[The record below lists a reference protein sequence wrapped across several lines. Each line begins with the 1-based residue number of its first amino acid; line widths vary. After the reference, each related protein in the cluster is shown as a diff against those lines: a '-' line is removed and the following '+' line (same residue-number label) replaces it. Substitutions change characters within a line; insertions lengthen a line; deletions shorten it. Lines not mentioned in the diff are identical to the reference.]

1 MYVPK
6 HNRMEDRAA
15 LLAYMRAYSF
25 AALATAG
32 AGGLT
37 ATHLPFVIEEEGG
50 RITLL
55 AHMAKAN
62 PQWRDFAAGADALVI
77 FMQPHAYVSPRL
89 YDSRQNVPTWNYVA
103 VHAYGRPEL
112 IEERAAKLELQR
124 TLIRQHDAGYLAQLA
139 ELPESY
145 LDARL
150 AAIVSFSIAV
160 TRIDARYKLSQD
172 KNPAERERVARELE
186 ASGEGVA
193 AETARLMRKYNAMPD
208 MHEANKVPPAG
219 EKT

>member
-6 HNRMEDRAA
+6 YNQMEDRAA

-25 AALATAG
+25 AALATSG
-32 AGGLT
+32 PGGLT

-62 PQWRDFAAGADALVI
+62 PQWRDFAAGAEALVI

-103 VHAYGRPEL
+103 VHAYGRPVL
-112 IEERAAKLELQR
+112 IEERAAKIELQQK
-124 TLIRQHDAGYLAQLA
+124 LIRQHDAGYLTQMA
-139 ELPESY
+139 ELPDSY
-145 LDARL
+145 LDAKL
-150 AAIVSFSIAV
+150 AAIVSFSLAV

-172 KNPAERERVARELE
+172 KNPAERERIARELE
-186 ASGEGVA
+186 ASGDSVA
-193 AETARLMRKYNAMPD
+193 AETARLMREHNR
-208 MHEANKVPPAG
+208 
-219 EKT
+219 

>member
-6 HNRMEDRAA
+6 HNRQEDRSA

-25 AALATAG
+25 ATLTTSG
-32 AGGLT
+32 SGGLT
-37 ATHLPFVIEEEGG
+37 ATHLPFVIEEQQG

-62 PQWRDFAAGADALVI
+62 PQWRDFAGGGDALVI

-103 VHAYGRPEL
+103 VHAYGRPLL
-112 IEERAAKLELQR
+112 IEERAAKLELQKK
-124 TLIRQHDAGYLAQLA
+124 LIAQYDMGYLEQMA

-145 LDARL
+145 IDAKL
-150 AAIVSFSIAV
+150 AAIVSFSIEV

-172 KNPAERERVARELE
+172 KNPAERERIERELE
-186 ASGEGVA
+186 ASGDSVA
-193 AETARLMRKYNAMPD
+193 AETAQLMRQHNTK
-208 MHEANKVPPAG
+208 
-219 EKT
+219 

>member
-1 MYVPK
+1 MYTPK
-6 HNRMEDRAA
+6 HNQLEDRAA

-25 AALATAG
+25 ATLASTGPA
-32 AGGLT
+32 GLT

-50 RITLL
+50 EIRLL

-62 PQWRDFAAGADALVI
+62 GQWRDFGAGHDAMVI

-103 VHAYGRPEL
+103 IHAYGRPLL
-112 IEERAAKLELQR
+112 IEDRGGKLDLQKK
-124 TLIRQHDAGYLAQLA
+124 LIRQHDAGYLEQMA

-145 LDARL
+145 MNAKL
-150 AAIVSFSIAV
+150 AAIVSFSMLA

-172 KNPAERERVARELE
+172 KNSAERERIAGDLE
-186 ASGEGVA
+186 AGGDSVA
-193 AETARLMRKYNAMPD
+193 AETARLMREHNR
-208 MHEANKVPPAG
+208 
-219 EKT
+219 

>member
-6 HNRMEDRAA
+6 HNQLEDRAA

-32 AGGLT
+32 PAGLT
-37 ATHLPFVIEEEGG
+37 ATHLPFVVEEEGG

-62 PQWRDFAAGADALVI
+62 PQWRDFGAGGEALVI

-103 VHAYGRPEL
+103 VHAYGRPVL
-112 IEERAAKLELQR
+112 IEERAAKIELQR
-124 TLIRQHDAGYLAQLA
+124 KLIRQHDASYLTQMA

-150 AAIVSFSIAV
+150 AAIVSFSLVA

-172 KNPAERERVARELE
+172 KNPVERERIARELE
-186 ASGEGVA
+186 AGGDGVA
-193 AETARLMRKYNAMPD
+193 AETARLMRKYN
-208 MHEANKVPPAG
+208 G
-219 EKT
+219 

>member
-6 HNRMEDRAA
+6 INQIEDPAA
-15 LLAYMRAYSF
+15 LLGYMRAYSF
-25 AALATAG
+25 AALASSG
-32 AGGLT
+32 PGGLM
-37 ATHLPFVIEEEGG
+37 ATHLPFVVEEEDG

-62 PQWRDFAAGADALVI
+62 PQWRDFAAGAEAMVI

-103 VHAYGRPEL
+103 VHAYGRPL
-112 IEERAAKLELQR
+112 VIEARAAKIELQQK
-124 TLIRQHDAGYLAQLA
+124 LIRQVDPGYLEQMAGLT
-139 ELPESY
+139 ESY

-150 AAIVSFSIAV
+150 AAIVSFSLAV

-172 KNPAERERVARELE
+172 KNPAERERIARELE
-186 ASGEGVA
+186 AGGDGVA
-193 AETARLMRKYNAMPD
+193 AETARLMRKHNAS
-208 MHEANKVPPAG
+208 VS
-219 EKT
+219 

>member
-6 HNRMEDRAA
+6 HNQLEDRAA

-25 AALATAG
+25 ATLATSG

-37 ATHLPFVIEEEGG
+37 ATHLPFVIEEDGG
-50 RITLL
+50 TITLL
-55 AHMAKAN
+55 AHMARAN
-62 PQWRDFAAGADALVI
+62 PQWRDFAAGAEALVI

-103 VHAYGRPEL
+103 VHAYGRPVL
-112 IEERAAKLELQR
+112 IEERAAKIGLQQK
-124 TLIRQHDAGYLAQLA
+124 LIRQHDPGYLAQMA

-145 LDARL
+145 LDAKL
-150 AAIVSFSIAV
+150 AAIVSFSLAA

-172 KNPAERERVARELE
+172 KNPAERERIARELE
-186 ASGEGVA
+186 AGGDSVA
-193 AETARLMRKYNAMPD
+193 AETARLMRKHN
-208 MHEANKVPPAG
+208 
-219 EKT
+219 

>member
-6 HNRMEDRAA
+6 HNQMEDRAA

-25 AALATAG
+25 AALATSG
-32 AGGLT
+32 PGGMT

-55 AHMAKAN
+55 AHMARAN

-103 VHAYGRPEL
+103 VHAYGRPLL
-112 IEERAAKLELQR
+112 IEERAAKIELQR
-124 TLIRQHDAGYLAQLA
+124 KLIRAHDPAYLEQMA

-150 AAIVSFSIAV
+150 AAIVSFSLAV
-160 TRIDARYKLSQD
+160 TRLDARHKLSQD
-172 KNPAERERVARELE
+172 KNPAERERIARELE
-186 ASGEGVA
+186 ASGDSVA
-193 AETARLMRKYNAMPD
+193 ADTARLMRKHNS
-208 MHEANKVPPAG
+208 
-219 EKT
+219 

>member
-6 HNRMEDRAA
+6 HNQIEDRAA

-25 AALATAG
+25 AALATSG
-32 AGGLT
+32 PGGLT
-37 ATHLPFVIEEEGG
+37 ATHLPFVIEDEGG

-62 PQWRDFAAGADALVI
+62 PQWRDFAAGTDALVI

-103 VHAYGRPEL
+103 VHAYGRPAL
-112 IEERAAKLELQR
+112 IEERAAKLELQKK
-124 TLIRQHDAGYLAQLA
+124 LIRQHDAAYLAQMA

-150 AAIVSFSIAV
+150 AAIVSFCLVV
-160 TRIDARYKLSQD
+160 TRIEARFKLSQD
-172 KNPAERERVARELE
+172 KNPAERERIASELE
-186 ASGEGVA
+186 SGGDSVSA
-193 AETARLMRKYNAMPD
+193 DTARLMREHNA
-208 MHEANKVPPAG
+208 
-219 EKT
+219 

>member
-1 MYVPK
+1 MYTPK
-6 HNRMEDRAA
+6 HNRQDDRAA

-103 VHAYGRPEL
+103 VHAYGRPVL
-112 IEERAAKLELQR
+112 IEERAAKIELQR
-124 TLIRQHDAGYLAQLA
+124 KLIRQHDPRYLEQMA

-172 KNPAERERVARELE
+172 KNPAERERIARELE
-186 ASGEGVA
+186 ASGGGVE
-193 AETARLMRKYNAMPD
+193 AETARLMRKYN
-208 MHEANKVPPAG
+208 
-219 EKT
+219 

>member
-1 MYVPK
+1 MYIPRY
-6 HNRMEDRAA
+6 NQLEDRAA

-25 AALATAG
+25 AALATSG
-32 AGGLT
+32 PGGLT

-62 PQWRDFAAGADALVI
+62 AQWRDFAAGAEALVI

-103 VHAYGRPEL
+103 VHAYGRPVL
-112 IEERAAKLELQR
+112 IEERAAKIELQKK
-124 TLIRQHDAGYLAQLA
+124 LIRQHDAGYLAQMA

-150 AAIVSFSIAV
+150 AAIVSFSLAV

-172 KNPAERERVARELE
+172 KNPAERERIARELE
-186 ASGEGVA
+186 ASGDSVA
-193 AETARLMRKYNAMPD
+193 AETARLMRKHNPM
-208 MHEANKVPPAG
+208 
-219 EKT
+219 

>member
-1 MYVPK
+1 MYVPTI
-6 HNRMEDRAA
+6 NRIEGQAA

-25 AALATAG
+25 AALATSG
-32 AGGLT
+32 AGGLM
-37 ATHLPFVIEEEGG
+37 ATHLPFVIQEAGG

-62 PQWRDFAAGADALVI
+62 PQWRDFAAGAEALVI

-103 VHAYGRPEL
+103 VHAYGRPLL
-112 IEERAAKLELQR
+112 IEERAAKIELQKK
-124 TLIRQHDAGYLAQLA
+124 LIRQHDPGYLTQMA
-139 ELPESY
+139 ELPDSY

-150 AAIVSFSIAV
+150 AAIVSFSLAV

-172 KNPAERERVARELE
+172 KNPAERERIARELE
-186 ASGEGVA
+186 AGGDGVA
-193 AETARLMRKYNAMPD
+193 VETARLMRERSRSAS
-208 MHEANKVPPAG
+208 
-219 EKT
+219 

>member
-6 HNRMEDRAA
+6 YNQMEDRAA

-25 AALATAG
+25 AALATSG
-32 AGGLT
+32 PGGLT

-62 PQWRDFAAGADALVI
+62 PQWRDFAAGTEALVI

-103 VHAYGRPEL
+103 VHAYGRPVL
-112 IEERAAKLELQR
+112 IEERAAKIELQQK
-124 TLIRQHDAGYLAQLA
+124 LIRQHDAGYLTQMA
-139 ELPESY
+139 ELPDSY
-145 LDARL
+145 LDAKL
-150 AAIVSFSIAV
+150 AAIVSFSLAA

-172 KNPAERERVARELE
+172 KNPAERERIARELE
-186 ASGEGVA
+186 AGGDSVA
-193 AETARLMRKYNAMPD
+193 AETARLMREHNR
-208 MHEANKVPPAG
+208 
-219 EKT
+219 

>member
-6 HNRMEDRAA
+6 HNQLEDRAA

-25 AALATAG
+25 AALATSG
-32 AGGLT
+32 PRGLT
-37 ATHLPFVIEEEGG
+37 ATHLPFVIEEDGG

-62 PQWRDFAAGADALVI
+62 PQWRDFAAGGDALVI

-103 VHAYGRPEL
+103 VHAYGRPVL
-112 IEERAAKLELQR
+112 IEERAAKMDLQQK
-124 TLIRQHDAGYLAQLA
+124 LIRQHDAGYLAQMA

-150 AAIVSFSIAV
+150 AAIVSFSIAAI
-160 TRIDARYKLSQD
+160 RIDARYKLSQD
-172 KNPAERERVARELE
+172 KNPAERERIARALE
-186 ASGEGVA
+186 ANGDSVA
-193 AETARLMRKYNAMPD
+193 AETARLMRQHN
-208 MHEANKVPPAG
+208 H
-219 EKT
+219 

>member
-6 HNRMEDRAA
+6 INRLDDQGAA
-15 LLAYMRAYSF
+15 LAYMRAYSF

-32 AGGLT
+32 PGGLT
-37 ATHLPFVIEEEGG
+37 ATHLPFVIEEEDG
-50 RITLL
+50 RIMLL
-55 AHMAKAN
+55 AHMARAN

-103 VHAYGRPEL
+103 VHAYGRPLL
-112 IEERAAKLELQR
+112 IEERAAKIELQQK
-124 TLIRQHDAGYLAQLA
+124 LIRAHDPAYLEQMA

-150 AAIVSFSIAV
+150 AAIVSFSLAV
-160 TRIDARYKLSQD
+160 TRLDARHKLSQD
-172 KNPAERERVARELE
+172 KNPAERERIARDLE
-186 ASGEGVA
+186 ANGNSVA
-193 AETARLMRKYNAMPD
+193 AETARLMRKHN
-208 MHEANKVPPAG
+208 
-219 EKT
+219 

>member
-1 MYVPK
+1 MYIPK
-6 HNRMEDRAA
+6 HNQLEDRAA

-25 AALATAG
+25 AALASAG
-32 AGGLT
+32 PAGLM
-37 ATHLPFVIEEEGG
+37 ATHLPFVIEEQDG

-55 AHMAKAN
+55 AHMARAN
-62 PQWRDFAAGADALVI
+62 PQWRDFAAAAEALVI

-124 TLIRQHDAGYLAQLA
+124 KLIRQHDAAFLEQMAG
-139 ELPESY
+139 LPDSY
-145 LDARL
+145 LDAKL

-160 TRIDARYKLSQD
+160 TRIEARYKLSQD
-172 KNPAERERVARELE
+172 KNPAERERIARELE
-186 ASGEGVA
+186 ASGDSVA
-193 AETARLMRKYNAMPD
+193 AATARLMREYKR
-208 MHEANKVPPAG
+208 
-219 EKT
+219 

>member
-6 HNRMEDRAA
+6 YNQLEDQAA

-25 AALATAG
+25 AALATSG
-32 AGGLT
+32 PGGLT

-62 PQWRDFAAGADALVI
+62 PQWRDFAAGVEALVI

-103 VHAYGRPEL
+103 VHAYGRPVL
-112 IEERAAKLELQR
+112 IEERAAKIELQQK
-124 TLIRQHDAGYLAQLA
+124 LIRQHDAGYLTQMA
-139 ELPESY
+139 ELPASY
-145 LDARL
+145 LDAKL

-172 KNPAERERVARELE
+172 KNPAERERIAREFE
-186 ASGEGVA
+186 ASGDSVA
-193 AETARLMRKYNAMPD
+193 AETARLMRKHNR
-208 MHEANKVPPAG
+208 
-219 EKT
+219 

>member
-6 HNRMEDRAA
+6 HNQQEDRAA

-55 AHMAKAN
+55 AHLAKAN

-77 FMQPHAYVSPRL
+77 FMQPHAYISPRL

-103 VHAYGRPEL
+103 VHAYGRPQL
-112 IEERAAKLELQR
+112 IEERSAKLELQR
-124 TLIRQHDAGYLAQLA
+124 KLIRRHDAGYLAQMA

-145 LDARL
+145 IDARL
-150 AAIVSFSIAV
+150 GAIVSFSIAV

-172 KNPAERERVARELE
+172 KNPAERERIARELE

-193 AETARLMRKYNAMPD
+193 AETARLMRKYN
-208 MHEANKVPPAG
+208 
-219 EKT
+219 

>member
-6 HNRMEDRAA
+6 QNQLEDQAA

-25 AALATAG
+25 AALATSG

-62 PQWRDFAAGADALVI
+62 PQWRDFAAGTGALVI

-103 VHAYGRPEL
+103 VHAYGRPL
-112 IEERAAKLELQR
+112 LVEERAAKIELQKK
-124 TLIRQHDAGYLAQLA
+124 LIRQHDAAYLAQMA

-150 AAIVSFSIAV
+150 AAIVSFSLAV

-172 KNPAERERVARELE
+172 KNPAERERIARELE
-186 ASGEGVA
+186 AGGEGVA
-193 AETARLMRKYNAMPD
+193 AETARLMRKHGPM
-208 MHEANKVPPAG
+208 
-219 EKT
+219 

>member
-1 MYVPK
+1 MYIPK
-6 HNRMEDRAA
+6 HNQLEDRAA

-25 AALATAG
+25 AALATSG
-32 AGGLT
+32 PGGLM
-37 ATHLPFVIEEEGG
+37 ATHLPFVIEEQDG

-55 AHMAKAN
+55 AHMARAN
-62 PQWRDFAAGADALVI
+62 PQWRDFAAGAETLVI

-124 TLIRQHDAGYLAQLA
+124 KLIRQHDAAFLEQMAG
-139 ELPESY
+139 LPDSY
-145 LDARL
+145 LDAKL

-160 TRIDARYKLSQD
+160 TRIEARYKLSQD
-172 KNPAERERVARELE
+172 KNPAERERIARELE
-186 ASGEGVA
+186 ASGDSVA
-193 AETARLMRKYNAMPD
+193 AATARLMREYKR
-208 MHEANKVPPAG
+208 
-219 EKT
+219 

>member
-6 HNRMEDRAA
+6 YNQLEDRAA

-25 AALATAG
+25 AALATSG
-32 AGGLT
+32 PGGLT
-37 ATHLPFVIEEEGG
+37 ATHLPFVIEEEEGG

-62 PQWRDFAAGADALVI
+62 PQWRDFAAGAEALVI

-103 VHAYGRPEL
+103 VHAYGRPVL
-112 IEERAAKLELQR
+112 IEERAAKIELQQK
-124 TLIRQHDAGYLAQLA
+124 LIRQHDAGYLTQMA
-139 ELPESY
+139 ELPDSY
-145 LDARL
+145 LDAKL
-150 AAIVSFSIAV
+150 AAIVSFSLAA

-172 KNPAERERVARELE
+172 KNPAERERIARELE
-186 ASGEGVA
+186 ASGDSVA
-193 AETARLMRKYNAMPD
+193 AETARLMREHNR
-208 MHEANKVPPAG
+208 
-219 EKT
+219 

>member
-6 HNRMEDRAA
+6 INQLEDRVAM
-15 LLAYMRAYSF
+15 LAYMRAYSF
-25 AALATAG
+25 AVLASSG
-32 AGGLT
+32 PGGLT

-62 PQWRDFAAGADALVI
+62 SQWRDFAAGAEALVI

-103 VHAYGRPEL
+103 VHAYGRPAL
-112 IEERAAKLELQR
+112 IEERAAKIELQKK
-124 TLIRQHDAGYLAQLA
+124 LIRQHDAAYLTQMA

-145 LDARL
+145 IDAKL
-150 AAIVSFSIAV
+150 AAIVSFSLAV
-160 TRIDARYKLSQD
+160 TRVDARFKLSQD
-172 KNPAERERVARELE
+172 KNPAERERIARELE
-186 ASGEGVA
+186 ASGDGVA
-193 AETARLMRKYNAMPD
+193 AETARLMRK
-208 MHEANKVPPAG
+208 HS
-219 EKT
+219 

>member
-6 HNRMEDRAA
+6 HNQLEDRAA
-15 LLAYMRAYSF
+15 QLAYMRAYSF

-32 AGGLT
+32 PAGLM

-55 AHMAKAN
+55 AHMARAN
-62 PQWRDFAAGADALVI
+62 PQWRDFAAAADALVI

-103 VHAYGRPEL
+103 VHAYGRPVL
-112 IEERAAKLELQR
+112 IEERAAKMELQQK
-124 TLIRQHDAGYLAQLA
+124 LIGKHDAGYLAQMA

-145 LDARL
+145 IDARL

-172 KNPAERERVARELE
+172 KNPAERERIAQALE
-186 ASGEGVA
+186 ADGEGLA
-193 AETARLMRKYNAMPD
+193 ADTARLMRK
-208 MHEANKVPPAG
+208 HS
-219 EKT
+219 

>member
-1 MYVPK
+1 MYVPTI
-6 HNRMEDRAA
+6 NRIEDQAA

-25 AALATAG
+25 AALATSG
-32 AGGLT
+32 AGGLM
-37 ATHLPFVIEEEGG
+37 ATHLPFVIEEAGG

-62 PQWRDFAAGADALVI
+62 PQWRDFAAGAEALVI

-103 VHAYGRPEL
+103 VHAYGRPLL
-112 IEERAAKLELQR
+112 IEERAAKIELQKK
-124 TLIRQHDAGYLAQLA
+124 LIRQHDPGYLTQMA
-139 ELPESY
+139 ELPDSY

-150 AAIVSFSIAV
+150 AAIVSFSLAV

-172 KNPAERERVARELE
+172 KNPAERERIARELE
-186 ASGEGVA
+186 AGGDGVA
-193 AETARLMRKYNAMPD
+193 VETARLMRERSRSAS
-208 MHEANKVPPAG
+208 
-219 EKT
+219 